1 MQSVFTKMP
10 AAKEIKVSKEDT
22 SGREA
27 GLVCHFCGRKNR
39 NGYELSYGQKLRDV
53 ILALASGTIGEK
65 DFPFPLQ
72 S

>member
-22 SGREA
+22 SGTEA
-27 GLVCHFCGRKNR
+27 GMVCYFCSRKNR
-39 NGYELSYGQKLRDV
+39 NGYELLRPKV
-53 ILALASGTIGEK
+53 KRSILALASGTVGEK
-65 DFPFPLQ
+65 VFPFPPQ